1 MMNILEQMRAKS
13 QKKEIGEEDK
23 DVVKGTARRV
33 IVVRSPDPNV
43 FEEAIFLVKEDYMR
57 SPGVTQTQLLD
68 EARRAAA
75 GYVGRVSAAKKKSRL
90 PLYIA
95 ASGLGGSGIA
105 VALISEER
113 RVRKE
118 CRSRW
123 PPYH

>member
-1 MMNILEQMRAKS
+1 MNILEQMRAKS
-13 QKKEIGEEDK
+13 QKKEIGEEGK

-68 EARRAAA
+68 EARRATA

-105 VALISEER
+105 VALMLLLA
-113 RVRKE
+113 
-118 CRSRW
+118 
-123 PPYH
+123 

>member
-1 MMNILEQMRAKS
+1 M
-13 QKKEIGEEDK
+13 
-23 DVVKGTARRV
+23 VKGTARRV

-75 GYVGRVSAAKKKSRL
+75 RYVGRVSAAKKKSRL

-105 VALISEER
+105 VALMLLLA
-113 RVRKE
+113 
-118 CRSRW
+118 
-123 PPYH
+123 

>member
-1 MMNILEQMRAKS
+1 MNILEQMRAKS
-13 QKKEIGEEDK
+13 QKKVIGEECK

-75 GYVGRVSAAKKKSRL
+75 SYVGRVSAAKKKSRL

-105 VALISEER
+105 VALMLLLA
-113 RVRKE
+113 
-118 CRSRW
+118 
-123 PPYH
+123 

>member
-1 MMNILEQMRAKS
+1 MNILEQMRAKS
-13 QKKEIGEEDK
+13 QKKEIVEEDK

-105 VALISEER
+105 VALMLLLA
-113 RVRKE
+113 
-118 CRSRW
+118 
-123 PPYH
+123 

>member
-1 MMNILEQMRAKS
+1 MNILEQMRAKS

-75 GYVGRVSAAKKKSRL
+75 GYVGSVSAAKKKSRL

-105 VALISEER
+105 VALMLLLA
-113 RVRKE
+113 
-118 CRSRW
+118 
-123 PPYH
+123 

>member
-1 MMNILEQMRAKS
+1 MNILEQMRAKS

-43 FEEAIFLVKEDYMR
+43 LVKEDYMR

-75 GYVGRVSAAKKKSRL
+75 GYAGRVSAAKKKSRL

-105 VALISEER
+105 VALMLLLA
-113 RVRKE
+113 
-118 CRSRW
+118 
-123 PPYH
+123 

>member
-1 MMNILEQMRAKS
+1 MNILEQMRAKS
-13 QKKEIGEEDK
+13 QKKVIGEEGK
-23 DVVKGTARRV
+23 DMVKGTARRV

-75 GYVGRVSAAKKKSRL
+75 GYVGRVSAAKKSRL

-105 VALISEER
+105 VALMLLLA
-113 RVRKE
+113 
-118 CRSRW
+118 
-123 PPYH
+123 

>member
-1 MMNILEQMRAKS
+1 MNILEQMRAKS

-75 GYVGRVSAAKKKSRL
+75 GYVGRVSAAKKKTEPRKTKRTRYSRAK
-90 PLYIA
+90 PA
-95 ASGLGGSGIA
+95 TPF
-105 VALISEER
+105 EER
-113 RVRKE
+113 IFPDFL
-118 CRSRW
+118 SL
-123 PPYH
+123 